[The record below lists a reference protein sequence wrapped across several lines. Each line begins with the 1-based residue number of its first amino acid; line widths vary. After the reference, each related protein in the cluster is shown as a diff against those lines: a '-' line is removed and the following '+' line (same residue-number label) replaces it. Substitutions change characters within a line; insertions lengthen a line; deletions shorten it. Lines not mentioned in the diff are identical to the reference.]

1 MSEGESYQVAVLIA
15 AAGSG
20 RRMGAGRS
28 KGLLTLAGRPLLLW
42 AISPFLHSGLVEC
55 LIVVAR
61 AEEIDVICEILDSG
75 LSPTIPVIVVP
86 GGEERADSVR
96 AGLERLAS
104 WNGWRPEARHMVAI
118 HDAARPLLT
127 TELWQRVLLAALR
140 SGAAIPGLPAVDSLK
155 AVADDGWIKA
165 SVDRS
170 GIWQVQTPQVFVLE
184 EILDA
189 HCRARAAGC
198 QPTDDAQVMELA
210 GRPVQVVQGE
220 RDNIKVTTKTDLIL
234 AELILRGRSDGD
246 AGGNGL

>member
-1 MSEGESYQVAVLIA
+1 
-15 AAGSG
+15 
-20 RRMGAGRS
+20 
-28 KGLLTLAGRPLLLW
+28 
-42 AISPFLHSGLVEC
+42 
-55 LIVVAR
+55 
-61 AEEIDVICEILDSG
+61 
-75 LSPTIPVIVVP
+75 
-86 GGEERADSVR
+86 
-96 AGLERLAS
+96 
-104 WNGWRPEARHMVAI
+104 MVAI

-155 AVADDGWIKA
+155 SVADDGRIKA
-165 SVDRS
+165 SVDRN